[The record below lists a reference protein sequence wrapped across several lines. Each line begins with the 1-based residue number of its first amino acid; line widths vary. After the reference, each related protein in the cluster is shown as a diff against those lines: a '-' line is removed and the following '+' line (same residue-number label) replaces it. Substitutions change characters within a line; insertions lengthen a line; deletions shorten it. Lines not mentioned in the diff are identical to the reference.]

1 MITIILNDLECT
13 FNKQGA
19 RVIIACRDMKKA
31 NEAAEK
37 IIKETGNSQVEVES
51 LDLASFESIRNF
63 CERVKAK
70 LNRLDI
76 LINNAGKINLIDFY

>member
-1 MITIILNDLECT
+1 MYFQQTRCSGYNCM
-13 FNKQGA
+13 Q
-19 RVIIACRDMKKA
+19 RY
-31 NEAAEK
+31 EK
-37 IIKETGNSQVEVES
+37 SKWSSRKNNQTGNSQVEVES